1 MCIVYV
7 SVIELRCIKSF
18 NTYCFIYL
26 IFGGDLGL
34 VMSYCFTV
42 IKIFNMSYFDY
53 LC

>member
-26 IFGGDLGL
+26 IFVGDLGL
-34 VMSYCFTV
+34 VMSYSIV
-42 IKIFNMSYFDY
+42 LIKIFNMSDFDY